1 MLVSK
6 EGFGDMK
13 ITFSWCAA
21 AEALAWRL
29 IYAMKKCW
37 HYKLKG
43 QRTVHV
49 HNDSRMM
56 TVLQYLWFTKKCIIL
71 DRRETWETC
80 PCSFLVSILGPLQFF
95 FFFLLFKTLLRQHG
109 ANWPQGP
116 HAEAYRKRVT
126 LWYLSV
132 PYIVKPLLI
141 VTMCQCLHIEIIN
154 L

>member
-95 FFFLLFKTLLRQHG
+95 FFFYCSKLCYANTVLIGPKDHMQRLIERGLHYDTYQCLTLLNHCWLWQC
-109 ANWPQGP
+109 
-116 HAEAYRKRVT
+116 VSVFT
-126 LWYLSV
+126 L
-132 PYIVKPLLI
+132 K
-141 VTMCQCLHIEIIN
+141 
-154 L
+154 